1 MIELDVTRP
10 AADERAGVEVFY
22 ATDTRRIRRLDRVSP
37 YHLLGAGEF
46 GFRTRECRCR
56 FFTRRSDVAI
66 MAVALDWLAT
76 RFANRLLKRSDGLL
90 LRSGSAGHMKNFFF
104 QDSAMQIVHAVTE

>member
-1 MIELDVTRP
+1 M
-10 AADERAGVEVFY
+10 DERAGVQVFD
-22 ATDTRRIRRLDRVSP
+22 ATDAEGAQIIRRLGPGRTGTWVSP